1 MLNTTERKMANNT
14 TVEEGL
20 QKIILENKQEIK
32 RLQAEVKL
40 LEDAVAQEVKE
51 KYDLYKRIA
60 R

>member
-1 MLNTTERKMANNT
+1 MSNNT
-14 TVEEGL
+14 TVEGL

>member
-1 MLNTTERKMANNT
+1 MLNTTERKMSNNT
-14 TVEEGL
+14 TVESL
-20 QKIILENKQEIK
+20 QKIILENKQQIK
-32 RLQAEVKL
+32 QLEAEVKL